1 MVAWLTVD
9 NTNID
14 YPVMQGA
21 ALTTYMNLDINRNY
35 SYNGSL
41 WVDTDINDASTNT
54 VIFGHNWTNV
64 SGNPSVG
71 RSSDV
76 MFAQLPSFAHLWFA
90 QRVPYFYYSST
101 SQDMVWQVF
110 AAFYTTDL
118 DFYLYTTRTGSALQ
132 SIIDKGRSLSLHHY
146 DVNVSSSDRIITLS
160 TCTRALGA
168 SENQRFVVMAK
179 LVSSGD
185 ANVQVT

>member
-1 MVAWLTVD
+1 
-9 NTNID
+9 
-14 YPVMQGA
+14 
-21 ALTTYMNLDINRNY
+21 
-35 SYNGSL
+35 
-41 WVDTDINDASTNT
+41 
-54 VIFGHNWTNV
+54 
-64 SGNPSVG
+64 
-71 RSSDV
+71 
-76 MFAQLPSFAHLWFA
+76 
-90 QRVPYFYYSST
+90 
-101 SQDMVWQVF
+101 MVWQVF

-132 SIIDKGRSLSLHHY
+132 SIFDKGRSLSLHHY